1 MTDPEN
7 PLTARVM
14 VNRIWHYHFGKGIVG
29 TPSDFGIM
37 GERPTHPE
45 LLDWLATRIHPQRL
59 EHEADAP
66 ADHDVERCTSESS
79 AFREGR
85 GEGGSGNRLLWRF
98 RGSGWKA
105 K

>member
-1 MTDPEN
+1 
-7 PLTARVM
+7 M
-14 VNRIWHYHFGKGIVG
+14 VNRIWHYHFGKGIAG

-45 LLDWLATRIHPQRL
+45 LLDWLAARIRPQRL
-59 EHEADAP
+59 EHEAHAP
-66 ADHDVERCTSESS
+66 ADHDL
-79 AFREGR
+79 
-85 GEGGSGNRLLWRF
+85 GGLPASPPNSGKDAAEVDSGQPAAVGAS